1 MTDFLSKTF
10 WSNTI
15 TEWLVALGAILICY
29 VGARILLY
37 VTNKIVKKYTEK
49 TKTQLD
55 DILIDMLEE
64 PIAVA
69 ISIGGVFWA
78 ISYLNIPNPSTETIL
93 FKIALFSLVINIT
106 WMVARTAD
114 ALITAYLVPLTEKT
128 ESSFD
133 DQLVPIAQKG
143 VKYTIWTLGVVLAL
157 DNLNFD
163 IGAMIAGLGIGGLAL
178 ALAAQDAVKN
188 IFGGIMI
195 FIDKPFKIT
204 DRIQIH
210 GYDGIVEEV
219 GLRSTR
225 IRTLEGRLVT
235 MPNSKFNDNEV
246 TNVSSEPNRKVV
258 LNLGLTYDTQPEQ
271 VEEAIQTLLEIAS
284 KNRDLITVEN
294 PIGFNAFGDF
304 SLGVIFIYYIQKD
317 QDILGVQTK
326 MNLEI
331 LKTFNEK
338 GLEFAFP
345 TQTIFKKEMA

>member
-1 MTDFLSKTF
+1 MDFLTKTF
-10 WSNTI
+10 WHNSI
-15 TEWLVALGAILICY
+15 SEWLIALSVILVCY
-29 VGARILLY
+29 IGARVLLF

-49 TKTQLD
+49 TKTKLD

-69 ISIGGVFWA
+69 ITIGGIFWA
-78 ISYLNIPNPSTETIL
+78 LEYLNIPNPSVEKFVFKLTL
-93 FKIALFSLVINIT
+93 FALVLNVT
-106 WMVARTAD
+106 WLIARTAD
-114 ALITAYLVPLTEKT
+114 ALITTYLVPLTEKT

-143 VKYTIWTLGVVLAL
+143 VKYTIWTLGIVLAL

-195 FIDKPFKIT
+195 FIDKPFKIG

-225 IRTLEGRLVT
+225 FRTLEGRLVT

-246 TNVSSEPNRKVV
+246 TNVSSEPTRKVI
-258 LNLGLTYDTQPEQ
+258 LNLGLTYDTSPENMQ
-271 VEEAIQTLLEIAS
+271 LAIDTLKEIAE
-284 KNRDLITVEN
+284 KHQDIITVET
-294 PIGFNAFGDF
+294 PLGFNAFGDF
-304 SLGVIFIYYIQKD
+304 SLGIIFVYYIQKEA
-317 QDILGVQTK
+317 DILGTQTTI
-326 MNLEI
+326 NLEI
-331 LKTFNEK
+331 LSRFNEK

>member
-1 MTDFLSKTF
+1 MTEFLSKTF

-15 TEWLVALGAILICY
+15 SEWLVALSVILVCY
-29 VGARILLY
+29 LGARILLY

-69 ISIGGVFWA
+69 ITIGGLFWA
-78 ISYLNIPNPSTETIL
+78 VSYLNIPNPGTEKIL
-93 FKIALFSLVINIT
+93 FKITLFALVIDIT
-106 WMVARTAD
+106 WMLARTAD
-114 ALITAYLVPLTEKT
+114 ALITTYLVPLTEKT

-143 VKYTIWTLGVVLAL
+143 VKYTIWVLGVVLAL
-157 DNLNFD
+157 DNLDFD

-195 FIDKPFKIT
+195 FVDKPFKIT

-246 TNVSSEPNRKVV
+246 TNVTSEPNTKIV
-258 LNLGLTYDTQPEQ
+258 LQLGLTYDTPP
-271 VEEAIQTLLEIAS
+271 ARMDLACSILREIIKDCQDEVS
-284 KNRDLITVEN
+284 EN
-294 PIGFNAFGDF
+294 CFVSFNSFGDF
-304 SLGVIFIYYIQKD
+304 SLGILFIYYIRKEGDYFNTQNK
-317 QDILGVQTK
+317 ISMEV
-326 MNLEI
+326 
-331 LKTFNEK
+331 LKRFNEK
-338 GLEFAFP
+338 ELEFAFP

>member
-1 MTDFLSKTF
+1 MMDFLEKDF
-10 WSNTI
+10 WSNSI
-15 TEWLVALGAILICY
+15 LDWSIALGAVLLCY
-29 VGARILLY
+29 IGAKLLLW
-37 VTNKIVKKYTEK
+37 VTNKFVKKYTEK

-69 ISIGGVFWA
+69 ITIAGLFWA
-78 ISYLNIPNPSTETIL
+78 VSYLTIPDPAVRDFMNKFLTFL
-93 FKIALFSLVINIT
+93 LVVDIT

-114 ALITAYLVPLTEKT
+114 ALIRAYLVPMTEKS

-133 DQLVPIAQKG
+133 DQLLPIVQKG
-143 VKYTIWTLGVVLAL
+143 LKAVIWILGIILAL
-157 DNLNFD
+157 DNMNVD

-195 FIDKPFKIT
+195 FVDKPFKIN

-225 IRTLEGRLVT
+225 VRTLEGRLLT
-235 MPNSKFNDNEV
+235 MPNSVFVDNEV
-246 TNVSSEPNRKVV
+246 INVTSEPTRKVV
-258 LNLGLTYDTQPEQ
+258 LSLGLTYDATPEDI
-271 VEEAIQTLLEIAS
+271 EKALTLLNEISERNADIIEPETP
-284 KNRDLITVEN
+284 K
-294 PIGFNAFGDF
+294 GFTTFGDF
-304 SLGVIFIYYIQKD
+304 SLGITFIYYIQKEA
-317 QDILGVQTK
+317 DILETQTK
-326 MNLEI
+326 MHLDI
-331 LKTFNEK
+331 LKTFNEN

-345 TQTIFKKEMA
+345 TQTIYKKEL